1 MNPQLKIRKD
11 DLVRVISGRDR
22 GKRGKVTQVF
32 PRQRMVVVEGINIRV
47 KHLKQTKG
55 RSQRGGSRVQYA
67 APLLASKVMLVC
79 PNCSKTSR
87 PRIVVSAEG
96 RRVRTCHR
104 CAQPI
109 TV

>member
-1 MNPQLKIRKD
+1 MNPQLKIKKN

-22 GKRGKVTQVF
+22 AKQGKVTQVF
-32 PRQRMVVVEGINIRV
+32 PRQRLVVVEGINIRV

-55 RSQRGGSRVQYA
+55 RSQQVGSRVQYA

-79 PNCSKTSR
+79 PNCGKTSR
-87 PRIVVSAEG
+87 PKMIVSAEG
-96 RRVRTCHR
+96 KRIRTCHR

-109 TV
+109 TA